1 MTASSLPSRENGLLA
16 EGLDAYPN
24 LKAIIEGRIAG
35 NFREWPAV
43 RGELER
49 LLMDQAELMRKASD
63 ALQSY
68 RLASS
73 ETASVTDVEDAKRW
87 REHCEVLRMA
97 TTPDALHMRLTMNEG
112 GQVSSIEYVLDTAKF
127 GRTTV
132 LGIKAIGLAAEEK
145 ATKLFAAMDVHRH
158 TIPQGGEH
166 G

>member
-73 ETASVTDVEDAKRW
+73 EK
-87 REHCEVLRMA
+87 A
-97 TTPDALHMRLTMNEG
+97 TTDKADAERYRYLCREALIDYDGPDGMGYESVHLQKNL
-112 GQVSSIEYVLDTAKF
+112 TAK
-127 GRTTV
+127 GRKLYELEDDVKRLDV
-132 LGIKAIGLAAEEK
+132 LIDESIVA
-145 ATKLFAAMDVHRH
+145 DRH

>member
-1 MTASSLPSRENGLLA
+1 MYPLLEGRMTQGCSSRENGLLA

-73 ETASVTDVEDAKRW
+73 ETASIPLNLQPHAELIALAEKLSKETPAHWTSGEKR
-87 REHCEVLRMA
+87 
-97 TTPDALHMRLTMNEG
+97 ALLGFLNLHVG
-112 GQVSSIEYVLDTAKF
+112 YH
-127 GRTTV
+127 TV
-132 LGIKAIGLAAEEK
+132 HA
-145 ATKLFAAMDVHRH
+145 HRH

>member
-1 MTASSLPSRENGLLA
+1 VADSLLSRENGLLA

-73 ETASVTDVEDAKRW
+73 ETREPEQPKRSTRDHAIEQFIRTIAGTAFSRDDLRAEAKHILNAQGVYAFGEGPMDA
-87 REHCEVLRMA
+87 
-97 TTPDALHMRLTMNEG
+97 
-112 GQVSSIEYVLDTAKF
+112 
-127 GRTTV
+127 
-132 LGIKAIGLAAEEK
+132 
-145 ATKLFAAMDVHRH
+145 HR
-158 TIPQGGEH
+158 QKVD
-166 G
+166 

>member
-73 ETASVTDVEDAKRW
+73 ETASVKVPDTCAVVTKATLLKWADKLRHRQEDEQVSIDMVEY
-87 REHCEVLRMA
+87 
-97 TTPDALHMRLTMNEG
+97 HMRQIAKDG
-112 GQVSSIEYVLDTAKF
+112 GVTGDW
-127 GRTTV
+127 
-132 LGIKAIGLAAEEK
+132 
-145 ATKLFAAMDVHRH
+145 
-158 TIPQGGEH
+158 P
-166 G
+166 